1 MRFILSKVSTQGP
14 RNFEIEG
21 KTAVMGIRGTD
32 GVFETRSPDIIYCL
46 AGGPLNLL
54 DKATG
59 QTVTLNA
66 GQMATVV
73 PGQPIR
79 IQTIPPG
86 KLQELTAQFQVA
98 QVFIPAGLTTAGFA
112 DFGNPLLPQMSY
124 YRSVDGT
131 QYILQGTLPT
141 IHQGTLPTIHHGR

>member
-1 MRFILSKVSTQGP
+1 
-14 RNFEIEG
+14 
-21 KTAVMGIRGTD
+21 MGIRGTD

-73 PGQPIR
+73 PGRPIS
-79 IQTIPPG
+79 IQTIPQG
-86 KLQELTAQFQVA
+86 KLQELTAQYRVA
-98 QVFIPAGLTTAGFA
+98 QVFIPVGITTTGFV

-124 YRSVDGT
+124 FRSVDGS
-131 QYILQGTLPT
+131 QYILEGTLPT
-141 IHQGTLPTIHHGR
+141 SIRAPCRQSTTT